1 MSIIRPF
8 KGIRPR
14 ADLASAI
21 AALPYDVYNS
31 EEAREIVA
39 AEPKSFLQIDRAET
53 LLPKGTNPYSEAV
66 YKTASET
73 LNRMIDE
80 GSFLQDKEPCYYLY
94 ALTMNG
100 RTQTGLVGC
109 ASIDDYCNNVIL
121 KHENTLEAKEQD
133 RIRHIDA
140 CSAQTGPIFLAYRAD
155 KKLGE
160 IIKNVRLTP
169 EVYDFTSDDGIR
181 HEVWRIDK
189 MSTIVDISKI
199 FEAIP
204 HLYIADGHHR
214 AASAVKVGLKRRAE
228 DLHFSGTEEYNYF
241 LSVLFPADELAIY
254 DYNRVVTDMNGYT
267 FEQFLDTI
275 KSRFDVAL
283 AGVEAVRPQKK
294 GEFGMYADGNWY
306 RVNAKA
312 DLFSGDP
319 VKDLDVSVLQD
330 HILSPVLGISDPRTD
345 SRIRFIGGIRG
356 LDALKDAADQTGGQV
371 LRCLLEKIIQYELLI
386 PRIDVEVKEDLI
398 ADKVYGR
405 WQSLEEWFTGT
416 DGKDSEAAK
425 VFDTTNEIIRKIT
438 RYAARISEM
447 SNAGAN
453 RREEYHKVAV
463 MFSKCKNI
471 FEAHRLAAVVFGI
484 EKPLHL
490 KGLPWRQTE
499 SINSGVF
506 EEEPYIVTVTPRIR
520 TYKEKAKRSGIVD
533 RSKEKEEM
541 WLATIQRLE
550 EERRLLKSYIQDN
563 RLEFAKLPE
572 IEPHVRDVFLT
583 WLSKALENKSL
594 QGKTEDGQVYRVE
607 KSDTEEICILK
618 SSDGNLQMPAYVIVF
633 EKNE

>member
-1 MSIIRPF
+1 MRIQETVRKPMTEAKYLNVDNTDRYRPIIRLFYLKYEKLKYWLYQEEVYEELKEDAYFREYTPEQCQQ
-8 KGIRPR
+8 
-14 ADLASAI
+14 DLA
-21 AALPYDVYNS
+21 ALTAWGNLVTIQDTRKVATIEEFKNKKFRYQLS
-31 EEAREIVA
+31 EATVEIERMVIRVENLFIESSSL
-39 AEPKSFLQIDRAET
+39 EPT
-53 LLPKGTNPYSEAV
+53 LLERLRINLRKISEITEADQEHIYAWWNDLNNDFIRLNQNYQDYMRELNSV
-66 YKTASET
+66 KAEEMMKTTEF
-73 LNRMIDE
+73 LVFKDRLIE
-80 GSFLQDKEPCYYLY
+80 YLRSFVRSLQ
-94 ALTMNG
+94 
-100 RTQTGLVGC
+100 
-109 ASIDDYCNNVIL
+109 
-121 KHENTLEAKEQD
+121 
-133 RIRHIDA
+133 
-140 CSAQTGPIFLAYRAD
+140 
-155 KKLGE
+155 
-160 IIKNVRLTP
+160 
-169 EVYDFTSDDGIR
+169 
-181 HEVWRIDK
+181 
-189 MSTIVDISKI
+189 
-199 FEAIP
+199 
-204 HLYIADGHHR
+204 
-214 AASAVKVGLKRRAE
+214 
-228 DLHFSGTEEYNYF
+228 
-241 LSVLFPADELAIY
+241 
-254 DYNRVVTDMNGYT
+254 
-267 FEQFLDTI
+267 
-275 KSRFDVAL
+275 
-283 AGVEAVRPQKK
+283 
-294 GEFGMYADGNWY
+294 
-306 RVNAKA
+306 VNAAFIEQCLKN
-312 DLFSGDP
+312 
-319 VKDLDVSVLQD
+319 
-330 HILSPVLGISDPRTD
+330 TD
-345 SRIRFIGGIRG
+345 R
-356 LDALKDAADQTGGQV
+356 QV

-386 PRIDVEVKEDLI
+386 PRIDVEVKED
-398 ADKVYGR
+398 
-405 WQSLEEWFTGT
+405 F
-416 DGKDSEAAK
+416 EAAK

-541 WLATIQRLE
+541 RLATIQRLE